1 LKLANFRTYL
11 FPASFG
17 MFAFVDMGRVWVK
30 NDNISEIATGYG
42 GGFWFAPLR
51 RIVFTLSYAVS
62 SEDKIPLF
70 GLGWK
75 F

>member
-1 LKLANFRTYL
+1 MAVV
-11 FPASFG
+11 SG
-17 MFAFVDMGRVWVK
+17 
-30 NDNISEIATGYG
+30 
-42 GGFWFAPLR
+42 LR